1 MNTQKNPDI
10 PIFQQQIFE
19 TTNPDVPL
27 ETRTL
32 QEIRKQRGQSLTKS
46 KIEELRSPGSFRLTT
61 DKNNL
66 SGSNTRHLF
75 KNLYGETPLT
85 FLFFSKQNIENI
97 QKIIKF
103 VVHREIG
110 YVVDDQSTN
119 ELLIVMRA
127 IFLEYSLHP
136 KLPDPSM
143 TEKERQE
150 LMKKYTTEVAR
161 LNTILVNHI
170 VPKIVSQVQQYVD
183 YLRDA
188 SQQPYHMDKPQNDS
202 VKGQRE
208 YRSTTQVLLGGQ
220 L

>member
-1 MNTQKNPDI
+1 MNTQVNPDM

-19 TTNPDVPL
+19 TTNADVPL

-32 QEIRKQRGQSLTKS
+32 QEIRKQRGQTLTTG

-61 DKNNL
+61 GKNNL

-119 ELLIVMRA
+119 ELLIIMRA
-127 IFLEYSLHP
+127 LFLEYSLHP

-143 TEKERQE
+143 SEKERQE

-188 SQQPYHMDKPQNDS
+188 SQQPYHMDNPQNDS
-202 VKGQRE
+202 VKGQRQ
-208 YRSTTQVLLGGQ
+208 YRSATQVLLGGE